1 MPKFRKLPVLVE
13 ATVLTRHV
21 QVFSPEGQVQGSP
34 GDWLVTG
41 THGEQYIVA
50 AHIFPTI
57 YKGATREARA
67 MLQMAVAQRQVQAK
81 GPVIR
86 EPEPVETAKG
96 PVISEPTPIV

>member
-41 THGEQYIVA
+41 TEGEQYIVQ
-50 AHIFPTI
+50 AHIFPNI
-57 YKGATREARA
+57 YKGADAAGKDMLRTELAKRE
-67 MLQMAVAQRQVQAK
+67 K

-86 EPEPVETAKG
+86 EPQPAPMETAKG